1 MERTRPLA
9 FAICLSV
16 FSQGQKYTIHS
27 SMFMVTHAIF
37 YGVNYKSS
45 RKYYTLVTMILVDIY
60 RALDKYQS
68 GEHFF
73 QGCNLIVQW
82 WIMRHLIKTHIPKE
96 PDPLKR
102 SDELHDHD

>member
-1 MERTRPLA
+1 
-9 FAICLSV
+9 
-16 FSQGQKYTIHS
+16 
-27 SMFMVTHAIF
+27 MFMVTHAIF

-45 RKYYTLVTMILVDIY
+45 TKYYTLATMISVDIY

-102 SDELHDHD
+102 SDELHDHDW